1 MRLQTVLYKYRD
13 TQGRGRSSGVE
24 RYLAKVNVV
33 SSNLIARSKTFHYII
48 VMNIVSKDLDN
59 VRFWEKFKLAFPNF
73 KSNNRGL
80 GLIRYHL

>member
-1 MRLQTVLYKYRD
+1 MRLQTDLYKHRD
-13 TQGRGRSSGVE
+13 TQGCGRSSGVE

-59 VRFWEKFKLAFPNF
+59 VRFWEKFKLAFPHF

>member
-1 MRLQTVLYKYRD
+1 
-13 TQGRGRSSGVE
+13 
-24 RYLAKVNVV
+24 
-33 SSNLIARSKTFHYII
+33 
-48 VMNIVSKDLDN
+48 MNIVSKDLDN

>member
-1 MRLQTVLYKYRD
+1 MRLQTDLYKHRD
-13 TQGRGRSSGVE
+13 IQGCGRSSGVE

-33 SSNLIARSKTFHYII
+33 SSNLIARSKRFHYII